1 MFSLKI
7 KNFYSIQL
15 GLLRS
20 TLFTLIHFSPIGA
33 IWSNLFIL
41 GTFCPLWFYSIHYVH
56 FGPIQ
61 STLLLFAPLLSN
73 FVLFSP
79 LRSSLFYSVWFGPM
93 QSTLSISVLF
103 GPFCPLRSY
112 SVHSFLFGQFSPFG
126 PILSIWSTLF
136 DLVQFGPF
144 RSLRFILVHF
154 DLCLCTYIMRT
165 DMFGLKAPNLYP
177 NLLLK
182 KKTQT
187 LNI

>member
-73 FVLFSP
+73 LVLFSP

-93 QSTLSISVLF
+93 RSFVHLGLIRSILSTSILF
-103 GPFCPLRSY
+103 GPFVFIRSIQSIRSNSLY
-112 SVHSFLFGQFSPFG
+112 LVHFVRFG
-126 PILSIWSTLF
+126 PIWSI
-136 DLVQFGPF
+136 
-144 RSLRFILVHF
+144 
-154 DLCLCTYIMRT
+154 
-165 DMFGLKAPNLYP
+165 
-177 NLLLK
+177 
-182 KKTQT
+182 
-187 LNI
+187 